1 MGAILAS
8 CWSCI
13 TAITFAVSCK
23 IDWVPVSAGQ
33 GIEAAGRNFLDE
45 GPGDLAGM
53 LGPVSEVSEG
63 EVPLHPYGCK
73 SLAMVIRVLIATGID
88 ADAERGAD

>member
-1 MGAILAS
+1 M
-8 CWSCI
+8 
-13 TAITFAVSCK
+13 SCK

-63 EVPLHPYGCK
+63 EVPRWYQ
-73 SLAMVIRVLIATGID
+73 IAPRFDLTVD
-88 ADAERGAD
+88 ELR